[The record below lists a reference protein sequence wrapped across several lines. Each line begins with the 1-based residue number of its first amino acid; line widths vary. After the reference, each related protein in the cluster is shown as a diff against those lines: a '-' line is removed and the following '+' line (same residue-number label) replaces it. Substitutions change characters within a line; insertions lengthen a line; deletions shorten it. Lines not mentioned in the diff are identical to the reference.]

1 MTAELKVPFIAD
13 SDIEHATQELL
24 RKYSARKGAAVR
36 PPIPV
41 EDIIEG
47 YFGLDLGFT
56 DLRDMLGIP
65 DVLGATFLK
74 EQRVFIEESLEL
86 DGQEGRIV
94 FTMAHEVGHWYLHRP
109 LIELEQVTAPLFG
122 AKDVPEQPAI
132 VCRNGQRGVV
142 RAEIQAD
149 RFAARLL
156 MPTADVRAS
165 VRALYGDK
173 LPTWEHVEE
182 LRRKREF
189 DEKLHGLATEVIE
202 QGAFTN
208 VSNEAMRYRLLDLK
222 LVVDASAPQMSLL

>member
-1 MTAELKVPFIAD
+1 MTQELKVPFISD

-24 RKYSARKGAAVR
+24 RKYSKKSGVVVR

-41 EDIIEG
+41 DDIIEG
-47 YFGLDLGFT
+47 YFKLDLAFT

-74 EQRVFIEESLEL
+74 EERVFIEESLEL
-86 DGQEGRIV
+86 DGKEGRIV

-109 LIELEQVTAPLFG
+109 LIEMEQVTAPLFG

-132 VCRNGQRGVV
+132 VCRSGQRGS
-142 RAEIQAD
+142 AEIQAD

-156 MPTADVRAS
+156 MPTADVRAA
-165 VRALYGDK
+165 VKALYGDQR
-173 LPTWEHVEE
+173 PTWEHVEE
-182 LRRKREF
+182 MRKNREF
-189 DEKLHGLATEVIE
+189 DEKLHALAAEVIA
-202 QGAFTN
+202 QGGFTN

-222 LVVDASAPQMSLL
+222 LVADASSPQMSLL